1 MEKQVEIYKTKG
13 KIEAA
18 NRFQDQINLLQER
31 FKLCQ
36 EKLDKFTSPQ
46 AIYENRLIRAMAE
59 LRNIERSCCIL
70 DVATAGSQNVQDQYQ
85 HCLKF
90 YRTLSEIKPEI
101 ESIIKTGRQLCNDPT
116 SRDHK
121 KLTSRIDGLKH
132 LYNSL
137 GDTVT
142 SAKNGLEK
150 IIRLLNQFDTS
161 IEIVVKWLG
170 KQKQDHFENNNMEID
185 LDIINEMES
194 EMRKCHVVFEEYKT
208 IVEVGHY
215 EDIADRLNLV
225 DREFNEFLKLDGDK
239 KVLNEMLET
248 LQNVDQVPMEKLKS
262 FEEILNKMS
271 PKSNETGILH
281 TQVRKI
287 IKVSFVSLFLY
298 FLINQCNILI

>member
-1 MEKQVEIYKTKG
+1 MEKQVEIYKAKG

-70 DVATAGSQNVQDQYQ
+70 DVATAGSQNVHDQYQ

-90 YRTLSEIKPEI
+90 YRTLSEIKSEI
-101 ESIIKTGRQLCNDPT
+101 ESIIKTGRQLCSDQST
-116 SRDHK
+116 KDIK
-121 KLTSRIDGLKH
+121 KLTSRIDGLKF

-142 SAKNGLEK
+142 TAKNGLEK
-150 IIRLLNQFDTS
+150 IIRLLTQFNTS

-170 KQKQDHFENNNMEID
+170 KQKHDRIENNNTEID
-185 LDIINEMES
+185 IDAINEIEA
-194 EMRKCHVVFEEYKT
+194 ELRKCHIVFEEFKS
-208 IVEVGHY
+208 IVEIGHH
-215 EDIADRLNLV
+215 EDVADRLILV
-225 DREFNEFLKLDGDK
+225 DREFNEFLQLDGDK
-239 KVLNEMLET
+239 KSLNEMLET
-248 LQNVDQVPMEKLKS
+248 LQNIDQVQPDQLKS
-262 FEEILNKMS
+262 FEEILKKIS
-271 PKSNETGILH
+271 PKSNETEKLH
-281 TQVRKI
+281 NQVKKI
-287 IKVSFVSLFLY
+287 VKVS
-298 FLINQCNILI
+298 

>member
-1 MEKQVEIYKTKG
+1 MEKQVEIYKAKG

-70 DVATAGSQNVQDQYQ
+70 DVATAGSQNVHDQYQ

-90 YRTLSEIKPEI
+90 YRTLSEIKSEI
-101 ESIIKTGRQLCNDPT
+101 ESIIKTGRQLCNDPST
-116 SRDHK
+116 KDAK
-121 KLTSRIDGLKH
+121 KLTGRIDGLKF

-142 SAKNGLEK
+142 TAKNGLEK
-150 IIRLLNQFDTS
+150 IIRLLTTFNTS

-170 KQKQDHFENNNMEID
+170 KQKHDRIENNNTEID
-185 LDIINEMES
+185 IDSINEIEA
-194 EMRKCHVVFEEYKT
+194 ELRKCHVVFDEFKS
-208 IVEVGHY
+208 IVEIGHH
-215 EDIADRLNLV
+215 EDIADRLICV
-225 DREFNEFLKLDGDK
+225 DREFNEFLHLDSDK
-239 KVLNEMLET
+239 KTLNEMLET
-248 LQNVDQVPMEKLKS
+248 LQNIDQVQLDKLKT
-262 FEEILNKMS
+262 FEEIVKKIS
-271 PKSNETGILH
+271 PKSNETQQLLH
-281 TQVRKI
+281 QVKKI
-287 IKVSFVSLFLY
+287 VKVS
-298 FLINQCNILI
+298 

>member
-1 MEKQVEIYKTKG
+1 MAKQVEIYKAKG

-101 ESIIKTGRQLCNDPT
+101 ENIIKTGRQLCND

-121 KLTSRIDGLKH
+121 KLTTRIDGLKH

-142 SAKNGLEK
+142 TAKNGLEK

-161 IEIVVKWLG
+161 IENVVKWLG
-170 KQKQDHFENNNMEID
+170 KQKQDRFENNNIEID
-185 LDIINEMES
+185 LDTINEIEA
-194 EMRKCHVVFEEYKT
+194 ELRKCHVVFDEYKS
-208 IVEVGHY
+208 IVEVGHH
-215 EDIADRLNLV
+215 EDIADRLNVV
-225 DREFNEFLKLDGDK
+225 DREFNEFLNLDGDK
-239 KVLNEMLET
+239 KLLNEMLET
-248 LQNVDQVPMEKLKS
+248 LQNVDQVQLDKLKS
-262 FEEILNKMS
+262 YEEILKKIL
-271 PKSNETGILH
+271 PKSNETGTLH
-281 TQVRKI
+281 AQVMKI
-287 IKVSFVSLFLY
+287 VKVSCRFYLF
-298 FLINQCNILI
+298 N